1 MKTLFTLFLGL
12 TTSFLAFSQQQLQN
26 GDFENWENGGTAE
39 HEPVNWS
46 SLKTADAL
54 AGSAPQV
61 LSQDVGRGG
70 GFCPKLEVKSV
81 FGIKANGIMTN
92 GRVHADFDPEAGYV
106 YTDPNDARWFTA
118 FTDKPDSIV
127 GWYKYAPQNGDKGKI
142 EIILHVNEAK
152 LPFNGT
158 EGNMI
163 ARAKYEFTTA
173 QTAWTRFAKAFSYVS
188 TDNPEYV
195 LTTIT
200 SGDSTI
206 SETGSTL
213 WIDDLNLVYNEED
226 STSSVQNNEMY
237 EIAINA
243 SNGYLYFDVNDES
256 VNYQVS
262 DISGKII
269 QSGKANNSVPFKH
282 NSGIYFINIQSP
294 EGNFTKKL
302 YIH

>member
-12 TTSFLAFSQQQLQN
+12 TTSFLIFSQQQMQN
-26 GDFENWENGGTAE
+26 GDFESWDDVGTAE
-39 HEPVNWS
+39 EEPTNWS

-61 LSQDVGRGG
+61 LSQDAGRNG

-92 GRVHADFDPEAGYV
+92 GRVHADFNPENGYV
-106 YTDPNDARWFTA
+106 YTDPNDARWYTA

-142 EIILHVNEAK
+142 EIILHVNQGN
-152 LPFNGT
+152 LPYNGT
-158 EGNMI
+158 QGNVV

-173 QTAWTRFAKAFSYVS
+173 QANWTRFAKAFNYWN
-188 TDNPEYV
+188 TNDPEYI
-195 LTTIT
+195 LTTVT
-200 SGDSTI
+200 SGDSTV

-213 WIDDLNLVYNEED
+213 WIDDLSLVYNP
-226 STSSVQNNEMY
+226 TSSVDKNEKY
-237 EIAINA
+237 EFAINA
-243 SNGYLYFDVNDES
+243 SQGFLYFDVNNES

-262 DISGKII
+262 DVSGKII
-269 QSGKANNSVPFKH
+269 QSGKANKSVPFKH
-282 NSGIYFINIQSP
+282 NSGIYFINIESA

>member
-1 MKTLFTLFLGL
+1 MKTLVTLILGL
-12 TTSFLAFSQQQLQN
+12 TTSFLTFSQQQLQN
-26 GDFENWENGGTAE
+26 GDFESWDDVGTAE
-39 HEPVNWS
+39 EEPTNWS

-92 GRVHADFDPEAGYV
+92 GRVHADFNPENGYV
-106 YTDPNDARWFTA
+106 YTDPNDARWYTD

-127 GWYKYAPQNGDKGKI
+127 GWYKYAPQSGDKGKI
-142 EIILHVNEAK
+142 EIILHVNQGN

-158 EGNMI
+158 EGNII
-163 ARAKYEFTTA
+163 ARAKYEFTAA
-173 QTAWTRFAKAFSYVS
+173 QASWTRFAKAFNYWS
-188 TDNPEYV
+188 TSDPQYI
-195 LTTIT
+195 LTTVT

-213 WIDDLNLVYNEED
+213 WIDDLSLVYNP
-226 STSSVQNNEMY
+226 TSGIDESEKY
-237 EIAINA
+237 EFAINA
-243 SNGYLYFDVNDES
+243 SNGFLNFDVNNES
-256 VNYQVS
+256 VDYQVS
-262 DISGKII
+262 DITGKII
-269 QSGKANNSVPFKH
+269 QSGKASKSVPFKH